1 VVAVAVFR
9 FVAAP
14 SFLVAGTAVLVAALA
29 AVAGATARRSP
40 ESRSPGRRPRRQ
52 PRRSPRQER
61 VSVALV
67 EPWSVMKFSFVVWL
81 AAFVIVFAAVIVLY
95 RTLAGMGL
103 FDSLQRAVSSFTSK
117 NDLAGVNVKSWFS
130 ESRILGYTAIL
141 GALNVVVLTAI
152 STIGAEL
159 FNLTSQKV
167 GGVKVTLREKK

>member
-1 VVAVAVFR
+1 VVAVTVFR

-14 SFLVAGTAVLVAALA
+14 SFVVAGAAVLVAALA

-40 ESRSPGRRPRRQ
+40 ERRPRRQ
-52 PRRSPRQER
+52 PKRSPRQER

-81 AAFVIVFAAVIVLY
+81 AAFVILFAAVIVLY

-103 FDSLQRAVSSFTSK
+103 FDSLQRAASSFTSK

-141 GALNVVVLTAI
+141 GALNVVLLTAI
-152 STIGAEL
+152 STIGAEV